1 MPLQGDTLHRGFKIT
16 RVSWMP
22 FLTYQVLIRKYELIG
37 ANFEYV
43 GGFGDGPSFRK
54 YPHEPDEINVLEFFD
69 IFTLKENCMSHLFKE
84 PVDDITWLKFKHP
97 GTYTIHFDLIC
108 NSFSFELHTRDEI
121 IHFSE
126 HNPKHDINLEK
137 DENCV
142 LVYKQ
147 ISTIIHAGSKIYV
160 YYNI

>member
-1 MPLQGDTLHRGFKIT
+1 ML
-16 RVSWMP
+16 
-22 FLTYQVLIRKYELIG
+22 
-37 ANFEYV
+37 
-43 GGFGDGPSFRK
+43 
-54 YPHEPDEINVLEFFD
+54 
-69 IFTLKENCMSHLFKE
+69 HLFEE
-84 PVDDITWLKFKHP
+84 PVGDYTWVRIKQP

-137 DENCV
+137 GENCL
-142 LVYKQ
+142 LVYKKIPQ
-147 ISTIIHAGSKIYV
+147 IIRAVSKIYV